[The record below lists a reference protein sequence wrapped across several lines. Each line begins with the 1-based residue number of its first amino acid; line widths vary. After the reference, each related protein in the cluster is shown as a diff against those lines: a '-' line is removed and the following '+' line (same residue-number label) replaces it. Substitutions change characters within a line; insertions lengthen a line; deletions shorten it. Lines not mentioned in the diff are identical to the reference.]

1 MAFADGTFI
10 PLSGSANSDGGKVW
24 SYKEDATLAAIRAAS
39 YLNDAVDYGLAD
51 EDIVLIHASDGFGFS
66 QVAVSAAGVV
76 TVGEG
81 LTSA

>member
-10 PLSGSANSDGGKVW
+10 PLSASANSDAGKVW
-24 SYKEDATLAAIRAAS
+24 MYKEDNTLALIRVAS
-39 YLNDAVDYGLAD
+39 YLDDAVDYGLAD
-51 EDIVLIHASDGFGFS
+51 EDIVLIFANDGFGFS

-76 TVGEG
+76 TWGEG

>member
-10 PLSGSANSDGGKVW
+10 PLSASANSDGGKLW

-39 YLNDAVDYGLAD
+39 YFDDAVDYGLAD
-51 EDIVLIHASDGFGFS
+51 EDVIMIFANDGFGFS
-66 QVAVSAAGVV
+66 QVDVTAGVV
-76 TVGEG
+76 TVGES